1 MFLKH
6 LKRKIEHADTDY
18 ADTNNRTV
26 GSDSVTRGHED
37 VDQKSSLLE
46 SGAFLSIAH
55 VGYTAQVSTCSLAYT
70 YWN

>member
-6 LKRKIEHADTDY
+6 LKRKNEQADTDY
-18 ADTNNRTV
+18 PDTNNCTV

-37 VDQKSSLLE
+37 VDQNCASLE

-55 VGYTAQVSTCSLAYT
+55 VGYTAQVSTCRLAYT